1 MKITILDRNTV
12 TIGDIDFS
20 PLDNLGDVVYYDAA
34 EHSEVAELI
43 GNSDAVICNKAK
55 ITADVIDK
63 CPNLKYI
70 GLFATGYNNIDIEYA
85 AKKGIVVCNAPGYSR
100 DSVVQHVFA
109 LLFQIAGSIN
119 RYDTFVKDGNWTL
132 SPLFSCFPFP
142 IIELAGKTMGIIGYG
157 DIGKKVATVAKALG
171 MNVVISTR
179 RKPDYCEF
187 EVLSK
192 EELFAVADVISLN
205 CPLTKDTEKMINKQ
219 TLSLMKKNAILI
231 NTSRGGVIDENALCE
246 ALNNETIFAAGL
258 DVLTEEPMSKDCP
271 LINAKNCIITP
282 HTAWASAEARKRLV
296 LLVAENLNSFIKGKI
311 INKVN

>member
-85 AKKGIVVCNAPGYSR
+85 AKKGIVVCNAPGYSS

-179 RKPDYCEF
+179 TKPDYCEF

>member
-85 AKKGIVVCNAPGYSR
+85 AKKGIVVCNAPGYSS

>member
-85 AKKGIVVCNAPGYSR
+85 AKKGIVVCNAPGYSS

-119 RYDTFVKDGNWTL
+119 SYDTFVKDGNWTL

-179 RKPDYCEF
+179 TKPDYCEF

-192 EELFAVADVISLN
+192 EELFDVADVISLN